1 MIHPERQVVVIV
13 CLVVSGKD
21 PVTCEDDVGCVA
33 EILETEEAGNADFL
47 QAA

>member
-1 MIHPERQVVVIV
+1 MINSEPQVVVIV
-13 CLVVSGKD
+13 CLVISGED
-21 PVTCEDDVGCVA
+21 PVTCEDDVGYVA